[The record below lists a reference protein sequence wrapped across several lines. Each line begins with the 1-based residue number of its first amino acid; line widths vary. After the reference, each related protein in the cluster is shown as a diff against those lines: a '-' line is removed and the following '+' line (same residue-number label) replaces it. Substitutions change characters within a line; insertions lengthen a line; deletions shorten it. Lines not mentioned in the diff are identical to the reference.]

1 MSWKIR
7 VSATLTA
14 PLITVPSA
22 VFSSYNFNESLS
34 LVTIVRALAIL
45 VASSPNLAISASVL
59 SMSIMQNL
67 FSAYWPV
74 LLVVAPMVVRSV
86 FGYGASYPVIW
97 GYVGTSLGLGGA
109 VGSYVW
115 AAVSENLGGF
125 TAVFGIAVVCI
136 ILVLVL
142 GLIAY
147 SMRDKLPRERLTE
160 ADLDR

>member
-1 MSWKIR
+1 
-7 VSATLTA
+7 
-14 PLITVPSA
+14 
-22 VFSSYNFNESLS
+22 
-34 LVTIVRALAIL
+34 
-45 VASSPNLAISASVL
+45 
-59 SMSIMQNL
+59 
-67 FSAYWPV
+67 
-74 LLVVAPMVVRSV
+74 MVVRSV